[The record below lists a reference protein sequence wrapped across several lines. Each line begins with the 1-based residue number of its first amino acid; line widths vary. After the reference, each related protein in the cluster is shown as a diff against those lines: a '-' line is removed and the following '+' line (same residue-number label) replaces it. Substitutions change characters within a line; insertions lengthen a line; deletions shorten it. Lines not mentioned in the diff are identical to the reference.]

1 MKEFVITN
9 DFHIKVS
16 LSLKLLVSILLQNDL
31 LLTTW
36 NTYRV
41 SFWPG
46 GINYQLRK
54 KTDTTE
60 TLVTFLPLNFA
71 RKRYWTNYSFDGL
84 NRPFVEFIVISLL
97 WSFNLVLSFA
107 TLLLILGSIFFF
119 FFFQYMHQVNL
130 SKHFCFY
137 PWISKSLY
145 YLQNWENWKPTLL
158 PTLAKTSTNIL
169 AAFFRCVRISQ
180 GLKHGKNISRG

>member
-60 TLVTFLPLNFA
+60 TLVTFPPLNFA

-84 NRPFVEFIVISLL
+84 NRPFVEFTVISLL

-119 FFFQYMHQVNL
+119 FFFFSICIKLTYQNTFVSIRESL
-130 SKHFCFY
+130 SPSTIYKIEKIEN
-137 PWISKSLY
+137 PLY
-145 YLQNWENWKPTLL
+145 
-158 PTLAKTSTNIL
+158 
-169 AAFFRCVRISQ
+169 SQ
-180 GLKHGKNISRG
+180 L